1 MGIEIHRTHATGDGS
16 FIKYSTHTK
25 RIKPSNMKEE
35 IKKKIEEE
43 ALRRFPVN
51 GIDYPKQLAQI
62 QGYEKGYMDAM
73 NEYHNTTCS
82 CCHTKFNGQLF
93 CIDCFEKG
101 YSLAQQSVN
110 SDVLEAVRIMPM
122 YLSKIEDREH
132 RAIIIKAM
140 NICED
145 SASQNQ
151 QNEKSAPSQVVEE
164 AMKVTQKEV
173 RVPNV
178 VRTGEVVLSQQNE
191 KSIDWNKLREEFFN
205 ECTDSCYI
213 NNEEVHREV
222 CLSAEETFDWFK
234 NKIEK

>member
-1 MGIEIHRTHATGDGS
+1 MKDITKQIES
-16 FIKYSTHTK
+16 
-25 RIKPSNMKEE
+25 
-35 IKKKIEEE
+35 E

-110 SDVLEAVRIMPM
+110 SDILEAVRIMPM

-145 SASQNQ
+145 SSSQNQ
-151 QNEKSAPSQVVEE
+151 QNEKESDAMEFMNWSQRINGMPSSNY
-164 AMKVTQKEV
+164 KELYELFKQSKTN
-173 RVPNV
+173 PP
-178 VRTGEVVLSQQNE
+178 TGIKQ
-191 KSIDWNKLREEFFN
+191 
-205 ECTDSCYI
+205 
-213 NNEEVHREV
+213 
-222 CLSAEETFDWFK
+222 
-234 NKIEK
+234 